1 MIRNIFYNS
10 KTAKVDIK
18 SQISDK
24 IMVALRYQNTVF
36 IDYNIM
42 IHYENKYFISLCQ
55 IITSAGP

>member
-1 MIRNIFYNS
+1 MIRNIFHNS

-42 IHYENKYFISLCQ
+42 IHYENKYFFSLCQ